1 MINLLD
7 LERTELVR
15 FFEERGEKSYRATQV
30 FRRLHKS
37 GEDFPDALKDLP
49 QSLRERLCD
58 EVKAQEPPLAAD
70 IPAADGVRKLLFDIG
85 DERVEAIII
94 PETSRLTLCV
104 SSQAG
109 CALACRFC
117 LTGKQGFS
125 GNLSTSQIIAQL
137 RVANRLLATQK
148 ISNVVLMG
156 MGEPLLNL
164 NAVIPALHMMS
175 DDAGYALPPRRITV
189 STAGVVPAMERLR
202 NETNVSLAVSLHA
215 PTDSLRD
222 EIMPINRKYPLSL
235 LLDACRLH
243 IAKQDNRRT
252 YVTFEYVMLAGVND
266 GDACVRDLL
275 HLLRGVRCKVNL
287 IPFNSFADAP
297 FVCSAR
303 EDILSFRD
311 KLLKGGV
318 MTTIR
323 KTRGADILA
332 ACGQLAGE
340 INRGGRSLGHREAP
354 VKLIHSSDKHA
365 TN

>member
-1 MINLLD
+1 
-7 LERTELVR
+7 
-15 FFEERGEKSYRATQV
+15 
-30 FRRLHKS
+30 
-37 GEDFPDALKDLP
+37 
-49 QSLRERLCD
+49 
-58 EVKAQEPPLAAD
+58 
-70 IPAADGVRKLLFDIG
+70 
-85 DERVEAIII
+85 
-94 PETSRLTLCV
+94 
-104 SSQAG
+104 
-109 CALACRFC
+109 
-117 LTGKQGFS
+117 
-125 GNLSTSQIIAQL
+125 
-137 RVANRLLATQK
+137 
-148 ISNVVLMG
+148 MG

-189 STAGVVPAMERLR
+189 STAGVVPAMKRLR

-215 PTDSLRD
+215 PIDSLRD

-243 IAKQDNRRT
+243 LAEQGGRRT

-275 HLLRGVRCKVNL
+275 RLLRGVRCKVNL
-287 IPFNSFADAP
+287 IPFNSFEDAP
-297 FVCSAR
+297 YVCSAR
-303 EDILSFRD
+303 KDILSFRD

-340 INRGGRSLGHREAP
+340 INKGGRGLGHREAP
-354 VKLIHSSDKHA
+354 LKLIQGVNK
-365 TN
+365 TPVTQQVK